1 MSELGP
7 DAGFWGARIAGALA
21 GSAISLIYLLPEGRR
36 EAAGRLVTGVTTGLI
51 FGGPTGL
58 WLARKLDLANDL
70 SGSDVMLAGSALS
83 SLCAWWA
90 LGILARIAARWGVGR
105 GG

>member
-7 DAGFWGARIAGALA
+7 DAGFWGARIAGAFA

-58 WLARKLDLANDL
+58 WLARTLDLDSDL
-70 SGSDVMLAGSALS
+70 SGSDVMLAGSALA

-90 LGILARIAARWGVGR
+90 LGILARVAARWGGK
-105 GG
+105 G